1 MEMELLDN
9 KFTSTSS
16 DTYGKVYP
24 KMQVIN
30 IERALQIADEK
41 MHLDPFYPIR
51 GMPYDYCIYS
61 KM

>member
-1 MEMELLDN
+1 MELLDN
-9 KFTSTSS
+9 KSTSTSS

-30 IERALQIADEK
+30 IERAIQIADEK
-41 MHLDPFYPIR
+41 MHLDPSFYPIR
-51 GMPYDYCIYS
+51 GMPYEYCVYS